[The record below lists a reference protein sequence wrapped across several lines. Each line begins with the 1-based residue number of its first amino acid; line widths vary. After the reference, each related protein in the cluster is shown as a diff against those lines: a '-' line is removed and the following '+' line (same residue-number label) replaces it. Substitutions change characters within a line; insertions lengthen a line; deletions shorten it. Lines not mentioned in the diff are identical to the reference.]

1 MTAPIVKGYGR
12 QQTAC
17 HSPCT
22 GIFAC
27 YCRICRFALYSAHGN
42 GDSKWYFELPHL
54 KYTVSPLLFVC
65 PPFISIHFR
74 TPPKKAEPV
83 PKPSIRKGIAI
94 MLKILRLFGSLF
106 RKPRL
111 TRFTTCLPPLNN
123 ASGAKFAMRLC
134 AVGCTA
140 SDLRIKKESDLQRR
154 RPKSTGALCPAD
166 AKTGK
171 ASGQGTHTLHG

>member
-1 MTAPIVKGYGR
+1 MPYPQAMRERAIAAYLEQGMKKIEV
-12 QQTAC
+12 
-17 HSPCT
+17 
-22 GIFAC
+22 
-27 YCRICRFALYSAHGN
+27 CRIFGIQRRSFDEWLRVY
-42 GDSKWYFELPHL
+42 E
-54 KYTVSPLLFVC
+54 
-65 PPFISIHFR
+65 
-74 TPPKKAEPV
+74 KKAEPV

-140 SDLRIKKESDLQRR
+140 SDLRIKKRV
-154 RPKSTGALCPAD
+154 
-166 AKTGK
+166 
-171 ASGQGTHTLHG
+171 